1 MRLRFIGANGSMG
14 LTNGKVYEV
23 QVNSV
28 EKLYLGCNFGL
39 EFSEKTFGTWKC
51 PYSSPESFAANW
63 ENGC

>member
-39 EFSEKTFGTWKC
+39 
-51 PYSSPESFAANW
+51 
-63 ENGC
+63 